1 MSRLCATLPL
11 LLAWC
16 CLAGRRSLNARA
28 INAAPTSR
36 ASTHGMGL
44 ALGIILR
51 TRVAP
56 SHRAVDARKPPVWLR
71 RRGPT

>member
-16 CLAGRRSLNARA
+16 CLAGRRSFNARA
-28 INAAPTSR
+28 INAAPTSAD

-51 TRVAP
+51 TRGAKP
-56 SHRAVDARKPPVWLR
+56 SCC
-71 RRGPT
+71 